1 MLMAGPRAGVRS
13 GHAKIIWLSKIH
25 AFSNAWT
32 IEPSGLSSVFCGAV
46 AYAKK
51 KGAKIVEGYPIDM
64 QTEKLAGQ
72 KLSSYA
78 GYMGLLLFFVKLV
91 FWKRVA
97 LRKHN

>member
-1 MLMAGPRAGVRS
+1 VFGRATRKLSGSRKFTHSQTRGRS
-13 GHAKIIWLSKIH
+13 SRLVYRL
-25 AFSNAWT
+25 F
-32 IEPSGLSSVFCGAV
+32 FCGAV